1 MKEIKVIPAI
11 MPSVNWTGISLLCR
25 EVGIDDPIK
34 ALDSNNIKH
43 GDPAA
48 ILQGLNCPECCVLGF
63 LLYYPSCP
71 ALTMISLMTAYKLQV
86 RRLGA
91 KNNDLVV
98 IMFGDFTTWLNAIRQ
113 GCSEAVEYT
122 DRVVFNKILEA
133 IETTNLKIYFRQYKR
148 KTLSDGSMI
157 LCI

>member
-1 MKEIKVIPAI
+1 MKDIKIIPAI
-11 MPSVNWTGISLLCR
+11 MPQCNWTGISLLCR

-34 ALDSNNIKH
+34 ILDGNSIKH

-48 ILQGLNCPECCVLGF
+48 IIQGLSAYEYCVLGF

-71 ALTMISLMTAYKLQV
+71 ALTMISLMTEYKLQV

-91 KNNDLVV
+91 KNNDLVL
-98 IMFGDFTTWLNAIRQ
+98 IMFGDFTAWLHAVRQ
-113 GCSEAVEYT
+113 GCSETVEYT
-122 DRVVFNKILEA
+122 DRIVFNKILEA
-133 IETTNLKIYFRQYKR
+133 IEATNLKIYFRQYKR
-148 KTLSDGSMI
+148 KTLSDGSFI

>member
-1 MKEIKVIPAI
+1 MKEIKVIPAM
-11 MPSVNWTGISLLCR
+11 MPQLNWTGLSLLCR

-34 ALDSNNIKH
+34 ILDSNSIKH
-43 GDPAA
+43 NDPAA
-48 ILQGLNCPECCVLGF
+48 IIQGLNCPEFCVLGF

-71 ALTMISLMTAYKLQV
+71 ALTMISLMTDYKLHIL
-86 RRLGA
+86 RLGR

-113 GCSEAVEYT
+113 GCNETAEYT
-122 DRVVFNKILEA
+122 DRVVFNKILET
-133 IETTNLKIYFRQYKR
+133 IEATNLKIYFRQYKR
-148 KTLSDGSMI
+148 KTLSDGSFI